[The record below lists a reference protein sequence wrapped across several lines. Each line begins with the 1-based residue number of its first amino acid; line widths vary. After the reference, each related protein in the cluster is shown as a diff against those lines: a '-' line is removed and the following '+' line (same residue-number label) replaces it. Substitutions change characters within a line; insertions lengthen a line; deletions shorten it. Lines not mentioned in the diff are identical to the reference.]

1 MKEEIIKKHKMIIDL
16 QSQVEK
22 FERDKILYLEDQ
34 IKLEKLYKLGII
46 DSSEDPIPYRQ
57 DEYEDMR

>member
-1 MKEEIIKKHKMIIDL
+1 MKEEIIKKHKMIKDL
-16 QSQVEK
+16 QSQVEN

-46 DSSEDPIPYRQ
+46 DSSGDPIPYRQ